1 LLTPDPLDG
10 ARGEVANASSTANA
24 HEAFPRQ
31 VAPARDGCGM
41 LALNQIGQLGELLQ
55 SVSV

>member
-1 LLTPDPLDG
+1 MGKEAKLPTP
-10 ARGEVANASSTANA
+10 STANA

-31 VAPARDGCGM
+31 VATAGDGCGM